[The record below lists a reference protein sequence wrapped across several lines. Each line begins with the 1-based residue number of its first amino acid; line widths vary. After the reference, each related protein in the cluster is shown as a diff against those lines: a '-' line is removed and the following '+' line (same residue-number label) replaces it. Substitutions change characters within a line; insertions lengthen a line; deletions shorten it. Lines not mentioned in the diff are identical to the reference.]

1 MSYYFT
7 FNFPQNLNPCS
18 VNDLLRQLLIPRKWR
33 HFLRVE
39 RKVQIN
45 GKYYHFNQNVK
56 PNDKVELL
64 LNHVESKQHNY
75 PASGKNPEV
84 IYEDDSLLIINK
96 PAGQKTHPNLMET
109 DTALNDCATYLGFSP
124 FIVHRL
130 DMLTSGLL
138 LVAKNPA
145 VVPIL
150 NRELTAKIFH
160 REYLAVINVN
170 KPIANRGTIEL
181 PIGQDPL
188 DQRKRKITSNGLQ
201 SITHYQILRYLDNN
215 TALIKLNLETG
226 RTHQIRVHLAA
237 IGCPIVGD
245 PLYNSNCEKEQFLH
259 LTAYQISLQRPFTLD
274 KLKVKLPDEDIPLL
288 QNKKDSLPNDNV
300 NPKLS

>member
-7 FNFPQNLNPCS
+7 FNFPENLNPCS

-39 RKVQIN
+39 RKVLIN
-45 GKYYHFNQNVK
+45 GSYYHFNQKVS
-56 PNDKVELL
+56 PNDKVELWL
-64 LNHVESKQHNY
+64 DHVESKQHIY
-75 PASGKNPEV
+75 PESGKIPEV
-84 IYEDDSLLIINK
+84 IYENDSLLIINK
-96 PAGQKTHPNLMET
+96 PAGQKTHPNLKEAN
-109 DTALNDCATYLGFSP
+109 TALNDCATYLGFSP

-170 KPIANRGTIEL
+170 EPIANRGTIDL
-181 PIGQDPL
+181 PVGQDPL
-188 DQRKRKITSNGLQ
+188 DQRKRKVTGTGIK
-201 SITHYQILRYLDNN
+201 SITHYQIVKYFDNN
-215 TALIKLNLETG
+215 TALVKLELETG

-237 IGCPIVGD
+237 IDCPIVGD
-245 PLYNSNCEKEQFLH
+245 PLYNPYFKNEQFLH
-259 LTAYQISLQRPFTLD
+259 LTAYQISLQKPFTLD
-274 KLKVKLPDEDIPLL
+274 KLKVKLPDKNIPLL
-288 QNKKDSLPNDNV
+288 QN
-300 NPKLS
+300 

>member
-7 FNFPQNLNPCS
+7 FNFPENLNPCS

-39 RKVQIN
+39 RKVLIN
-45 GKYYHFNQNVK
+45 GSYYHFNQKVN
-56 PNDKVELL
+56 PNDKVELWL
-64 LNHVESKQHNY
+64 DHVESKQHIY
-75 PASGKNPEV
+75 PESGKIPEV
-84 IYEDDSLLIINK
+84 IYENDNLLIINK
-96 PAGQKTHPNLMET
+96 PAGQKTHPNSNET
-109 DTALNDCATYLGFSP
+109 NTALNDCATYLGFSP

-170 KPIANRGTIEL
+170 EPIANRATIDL
-181 PIGQDPL
+181 PIGHDPL
-188 DQRKRKITSNGLQ
+188 DQRKRKIISNGQ
-201 SITHYQILRYLDNN
+201 KSITHYQILKHLDNN
-215 TALIKLNLETG
+215 TALVKLELETG

-237 IGCPIVGD
+237 IDCPIVGD
-245 PLYNSNCEKEQFLH
+245 PLYNPDFKNEQFLH
-259 LTAYQISLQRPFTLD
+259 LTAYQISLQKPFSLD
-274 KLKVKLPDEDIPLL
+274 KLKVKLSHKDIPLL
-288 QNKKDSLPNDNV
+288 QN
-300 NPKLS
+300 

>member
-7 FNFPQNLNPCS
+7 FNFPENLNPCS

-39 RKVQIN
+39 RKVLIN
-45 GKYYHFNQNVK
+45 GSYYHFNQKVS
-56 PNDKVELL
+56 PNDKVELWL
-64 LNHVESKQHNY
+64 DHVESKQHIY
-75 PASGKNPEV
+75 PESGKIPEV
-84 IYEDDSLLIINK
+84 IYENDSLLIINK
-96 PAGQKTHPNLMET
+96 PAGQKTHPNLKEAN
-109 DTALNDCATYLGFSP
+109 TALNDCATYLGFSP

-170 KPIANRGTIEL
+170 EPIANRGTIDL

-188 DQRKRKITSNGLQ
+188 DQRKRKVTGTGIK
-201 SITHYQILRYLDNN
+201 SITHYQIVKYFDNN
-215 TALIKLNLETG
+215 TALVKLELETG

-237 IGCPIVGD
+237 IDCPIVGD
-245 PLYNSNCEKEQFLH
+245 PLYNPNFKNEQFLH
-259 LTAYQISLQRPFTLD
+259 LTAYQISLQKPFTLD
-274 KLKVKLPDEDIPLL
+274 KLKVKLPDKNIPLL
-288 QNKKDSLPNDNV
+288 QN
-300 NPKLS
+300 

>member
-7 FNFPQNLNPCS
+7 FNFPENLNPCS

-45 GKYYHFNQNVK
+45 GSYYHFNQKVK
-56 PNDKVELL
+56 QKDKVELWL
-64 LNHVESKQHNY
+64 DHVESKQHIY
-75 PASGKNPEV
+75 PESGKIPEV
-84 IYEDDSLLIINK
+84 IYEDENLLIINK
-96 PAGQKTHPNLMET
+96 PAGQKTHPNLKEAN
-109 DTALNDCATYLGFSP
+109 TALNDCATYLGFSP

-160 REYLAVINVN
+160 REYLAVININ
-170 KPIANRGTIEL
+170 EPIANRATIDL

-188 DQRKRKITSNGLQ
+188 DQRKRKVTGTGIK
-201 SITHYQILRYLDNN
+201 SITHYQIVKYFDNN
-215 TALIKLNLETG
+215 TALVKLELETG

-237 IGCPIVGD
+237 IDCPIVGD
-245 PLYNSNCEKEQFLH
+245 PLYNPDFKNEQFLH
-259 LTAYQISLQRPFTLD
+259 LTAYQISLQKPFSLD
-274 KLKVKLPDEDIPLL
+274 KLKVKLSHKDIPLL
-288 QNKKDSLPNDNV
+288 QN
-300 NPKLS
+300 

>member
-39 RKVQIN
+39 QKVLIN
-45 GKYYHFNQNVK
+45 GSYYHFNQKVS
-56 PNDKVELL
+56 PNDKVELWL
-64 LNHVESKQHNY
+64 DHVETKQHIY
-75 PASGKNPEV
+75 PASGKIPEV
-84 IYEDDSLLIINK
+84 IYEDENLLIINK
-96 PAGQKTHPNLMET
+96 PAGQKTHPNLKEAN
-109 DTALNDCATYLGFSP
+109 TALNDCATYLGFSP

-170 KPIANRGTIEL
+170 EPIANRATIDL

-188 DQRKRKITSNGLQ
+188 DQRKRKVTGTGIK
-201 SITHYQILRYLDNN
+201 SITHYQIVKYFDNN
-215 TALIKLNLETG
+215 TALVKLELETG

-237 IGCPIVGD
+237 IDCPIVGD
-245 PLYNSNCEKEQFLH
+245 PLYNPDFKNKQFLH
-259 LTAYQISLQRPFTLD
+259 LTAYQISLQKPFTLD
-274 KLKVKLPDEDIPLL
+274 KLKVKLPDKNIPLL
-288 QNKKDSLPNDNV
+288 QN
-300 NPKLS
+300 

>member
-7 FNFPQNLNPCS
+7 FTFPQNLNPCS
-18 VNDLLRQLLIPRKWR
+18 VNNLLRLLLIPRKWR

-39 RKVQIN
+39 RKVLIN
-45 GKYYHFNQNVK
+45 GRYYHFNQKVK
-56 PNDKVELL
+56 PKDKVELW
-64 LNHVESKQHNY
+64 LNHVESKQHTY

-84 IYEDDSLLIINK
+84 IYEDDNLLIINK
-96 PAGQKTHPNLMET
+96 PAGQKTHPNSNET
-109 DTALNDCATYLGFSP
+109 NTALNDCATYLGFSP

-150 NRELTAKIFH
+150 NRELTSKLFH

-170 KPIANRGTIEL
+170 EQIASRGTIDL
-181 PIGQDPL
+181 AIGHDPL
-188 DQRKRKITSNGLQ
+188 DQRKRKIISNGLK
-201 SITHYQILRYLDNN
+201 SITHYQILKYLDNN
-215 TALIKLNLETG
+215 TALVKLELETG

-237 IGCPIVGD
+237 IDCPIVGD
-245 PLYNSNCEKEQFLH
+245 PLYNHDFKNEQFLH
-259 LTAYQISLQRPFTLD
+259 LTAYQISLQKPFTLD
-274 KLKVKLPDEDIPLL
+274 KLKVKLPDENIPLL
-288 QNKKDSLPNDNV
+288 QN
-300 NPKLS
+300 

>member
-18 VNDLLRQLLIPRKWR
+18 VNNLLRLLLIPRKWR

-39 RKVQIN
+39 QKVLIN
-45 GKYYHFNQNVK
+45 GSYYHFNQKVS
-56 PNDKVELL
+56 PNDKVELWL
-64 LNHVESKQHNY
+64 DHVESKQHIY
-75 PASGKNPEV
+75 PESGKIPEV
-84 IYEDDSLLIINK
+84 IYENDNLLIINK
-96 PAGQKTHPNLMET
+96 PAGQKTHPNLKEAN
-109 DTALNDCATYLGFSP
+109 TALNDCATYLGFSP

-170 KPIANRGTIEL
+170 EPIANRGTIDL
-181 PIGQDPL
+181 PIGHDPL
-188 DQRKRKITSNGLQ
+188 DQRKRKVTGTGIK
-201 SITHYQILRYLDNN
+201 SITHYQIVKYFDNN
-215 TALIKLNLETG
+215 TALVKLELETG

-237 IGCPIVGD
+237 IDCPIVGD
-245 PLYNSNCEKEQFLH
+245 PLYNPDFKNEQFLH
-259 LTAYQISLQRPFTLD
+259 LTAYQISLQKPFSLD
-274 KLKVKLPDEDIPLL
+274 KLKVKLSHKDIPLL
-288 QNKKDSLPNDNV
+288 QN
-300 NPKLS
+300 

>member
-7 FNFPQNLNPCS
+7 FNFPENLNPCT

-39 RKVQIN
+39 QKVLIN
-45 GKYYHFNQNVK
+45 GSYYHFNQKVS
-56 PNDKVELL
+56 PNDKVELWL
-64 LNHVESKQHNY
+64 DHVETKQHIY
-75 PASGKNPEV
+75 PASGKIPEV
-84 IYEDDSLLIINK
+84 IYEDENLLIINK
-96 PAGQKTHPNLMET
+96 PAGQKTHPNLKEAN
-109 DTALNDCATYLGFSP
+109 TALNDCATYLGFSP

-170 KPIANRGTIEL
+170 EPIANRATIDL
-181 PIGQDPL
+181 PIGHDPL
-188 DQRKRKITSNGLQ
+188 DQRKRKIISNGQ
-201 SITHYQILRYLDNN
+201 KSITHYQILKHLDNN
-215 TALIKLNLETG
+215 TALVKLELETG

-237 IGCPIVGD
+237 IDCPIVGD
-245 PLYNSNCEKEQFLH
+245 PLYNPDFKNEQFLH
-259 LTAYQISLQRPFTLD
+259 LTAYQISLQKPFSLD
-274 KLKVKLPDEDIPLL
+274 KLKVKLSHKDIPLL
-288 QNKKDSLPNDNV
+288 QN
-300 NPKLS
+300 